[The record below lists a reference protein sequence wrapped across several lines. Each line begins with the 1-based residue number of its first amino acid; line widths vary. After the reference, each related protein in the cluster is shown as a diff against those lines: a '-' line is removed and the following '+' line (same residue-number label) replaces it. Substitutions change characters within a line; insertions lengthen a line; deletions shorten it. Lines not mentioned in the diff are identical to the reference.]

1 MINISL
7 ISRHGTSARKM
18 AFSYPLSH
26 YLTTHRPVN
35 NYNKLKIL
43 QVGSDLLR
51 RKWQVTILTF
61 KIYVAAWPSSDT
73 QLWVMFTIRTVR
85 KLRTTCAT
93 LTLVGLVTGAWAWSR
108 DIFFSICRL
117 CLYYENT
124 GWQFSCSM
132 AFPQWS
138 TERVAVSVF
147 ISFLSNRSKKSLN
160 QRLTIQWCS
169 CGVAG
174 C

>member
-18 AFSYPLSH
+18 AFSSPLSD

-73 QLWVMFTIRTVR
+73 QHWIMSTIRTVR
-85 KLRTTCAT
+85 TPCHVQLYHWDWWLGLELDVEIYFSLFADSVLRKHWLAVFMFNGISTMGHRESGGEC
-93 LTLVGLVTGAWAWSR
+93 LHQLLVTPLKE
-108 DIFFSICRL
+108 I
-117 CLYYENT
+117 T
-124 GWQFSCSM
+124 
-132 AFPQWS
+132 
-138 TERVAVSVF
+138 
-147 ISFLSNRSKKSLN
+147 
-160 QRLTIQWCS
+160 
-169 CGVAG
+169 
-174 C
+174 